1 MSVFKD
7 FKNIMRP
14 YDDEEDEFQP
24 FDYEPEE
31 DYQYQ
36 PKPRQEAPKQ
46 KAKPAPQKTYSAP
59 APSAYKEPVPQRE
72 PAPVRETR
80 SARTQAAP
88 TPVVPTT
95 GSQLKVIIVAPTVYE
110 DASQI
115 ADNLIDGRTVLLNL
129 EATDR
134 AVARRVLDFLGGV
147 TYARNGNIKRVT
159 ANTYIITPDNVDLMS
174 DLVDELENNGFYF

>member
-1 MSVFKD
+1 MGVFKD

-14 YDDEEDEFQP
+14 YDDDEDDFQP
-24 FDYEPEE
+24 FDYDNEE
-31 DYQYQ
+31 EEYHYQ
-36 PKPRQEAPKQ
+36 PKQRQEPARPKTR
-46 KAKPAPQKTYSAP
+46 PAPQKVYQAP
-59 APSAYKEPVPQRE
+59 APSPFDEPVQPRE
-72 PAPVRETR
+72 PAPVRET
-80 SARTQAAP
+80 ARPVRTPPAP
-88 TPVVPTT
+88 KPS
-95 GSQLKVIIVAPTVYE
+95 SQLKVVIVAPTVYE

-134 AVARRVLDFLGGV
+134 SIARRLLDFLGGV

-174 DLVDELENNGFYF
+174 DLVDELENKGLYF